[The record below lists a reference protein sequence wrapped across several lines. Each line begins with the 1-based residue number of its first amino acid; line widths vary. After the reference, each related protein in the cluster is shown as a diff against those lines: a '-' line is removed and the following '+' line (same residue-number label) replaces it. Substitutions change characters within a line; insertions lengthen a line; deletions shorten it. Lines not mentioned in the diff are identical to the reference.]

1 MNKTESKLLHK
12 RKLRN
17 NEYYNMQN
25 VYDGLYKRSLNKGNF
40 KKIYTTICCRENI
53 LLAYRNIKKNSGSTT
68 AGTDGRTI
76 TDIENLSED
85 ELINLIRTK
94 LDNFNPGSVRRVYI
108 EKDNGKKRPL
118 GIPIIEDRIIQ
129 QCMLQVLEPIC
140 EGKFYKYSF
149 GFRPNRSA
157 KHAIARTYSL
167 AQINNLHYCI
177 DVDLKGFFD
186 NVNHGKLLKQ
196 MWSIGIRDKK
206 VLSIVSKMLKAE
218 IEGEGQPEK
227 GTPQGGILSPLLAN
241 IVLNEFDWWVS
252 SQWDN
257 MKTDFNYKQKGNMH
271 VALRNT
277 NLKEM
282 QLVRYADD
290 FKIFCK
296 SERDATKIFHA
307 VKSWLEDR
315 LGLEINKDKS
325 KIVNLRKEYSEF
337 LGIRFKVKKKGNK
350 WTVSSKI
357 CTKAFKKIVSD
368 IKHLISNKIRKFNWC
383 KFPRQLNSMIV
394 GWHNYYSMATNVS
407 QDFAL
412 INHRVHKALKN
423 KKIRTKEGHT
433 SNLIKIR
440 YKNYRNRKKIYLH
453 KIEIVPISGVKFV
466 KPMNLGV
473 GITNY
478 TPEGREKIHKSLSK
492 DIIKNLVYIMK
503 YPNKNYSIEFNDNR
517 ISRYSGQQGKCGIT
531 KRFLNAWEMECH
543 HIKPRNLGG
552 TDKYDNLLYI
562 DKRIHKLI
570 HCGKRNIISKYLTEL
585 NLTVEEVMRVN
596 KLRKLALKEEIIV
609 NNYI

>member
-25 VYDGLYKRSLNKGNF
+25 VYDGLYKRSLIKGNF

-218 IEGEGQPEK
+218 I
-227 GTPQGGILSPLLAN
+227 
-241 IVLNEFDWWVS
+241 
-252 SQWDN
+252 
-257 MKTDFNYKQKGNMH
+257 
-271 VALRNT
+271 
-277 NLKEM
+277 
-282 QLVRYADD
+282 
-290 FKIFCK
+290 
-296 SERDATKIFHA
+296 
-307 VKSWLEDR
+307 
-315 LGLEINKDKS
+315 
-325 KIVNLRKEYSEF
+325 
-337 LGIRFKVKKKGNK
+337 
-350 WTVSSKI
+350 
-357 CTKAFKKIVSD
+357 
-368 IKHLISNKIRKFNWC
+368 
-383 KFPRQLNSMIV
+383 
-394 GWHNYYSMATNVS
+394 
-407 QDFAL
+407 
-412 INHRVHKALKN
+412 
-423 KKIRTKEGHT
+423 
-433 SNLIKIR
+433 
-440 YKNYRNRKKIYLH
+440 
-453 KIEIVPISGVKFV
+453 
-466 KPMNLGV
+466 
-473 GITNY
+473 
-478 TPEGREKIHKSLSK
+478 
-492 DIIKNLVYIMK
+492 
-503 YPNKNYSIEFNDNR
+503 
-517 ISRYSGQQGKCGIT
+517 
-531 KRFLNAWEMECH
+531 
-543 HIKPRNLGG
+543 
-552 TDKYDNLLYI
+552 
-562 DKRIHKLI
+562 
-570 HCGKRNIISKYLTEL
+570 
-585 NLTVEEVMRVN
+585 
-596 KLRKLALKEEIIV
+596 
-609 NNYI
+609 